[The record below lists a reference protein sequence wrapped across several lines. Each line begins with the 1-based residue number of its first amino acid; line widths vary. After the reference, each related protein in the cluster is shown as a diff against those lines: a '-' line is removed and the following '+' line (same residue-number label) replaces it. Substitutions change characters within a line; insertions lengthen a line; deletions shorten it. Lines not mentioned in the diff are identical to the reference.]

1 MKTLPT
7 VIALAALV
15 LPAAA
20 QAGLVSWYRADGS
33 AIDATGANN
42 GVLTGAATF
51 ANGFTGHAFKF
62 GGTTDS
68 VRLPDSASL
77 AITGSL
83 TISAYVDVTALP
95 LPGSTQAP
103 IVFRGDQRPGFDP
116 YVLSV
121 TPDARLNFH
130 VATIVNGVDT
140 GADLSAGIPFGRWV
154 AVTAT
159 LDDATGAMS
168 LYENGYLVGR
178 KVTNIRPF
186 GALDPTQNPG
196 VGIGNHSGQ
205 PSSTQHQPFNGLIDE
220 VKIYNTVEPPV
231 QPWRADVDQSGVVN
245 LGDAVKAL
253 RIIAGLDP
261 A

>member
-1 MKTLPT
+1 MKTLSA
-7 VIALAALV
+7 VVVLMALAF
-15 LPAAA
+15 PAAA
-20 QAGLVSWYRADGS
+20 QTGLVGWYRAEGNALDT
-33 AIDATGANN
+33 AGANN
-42 GVLTGAATF
+42 GILTGAASF
-51 ANGFTGHAFKF
+51 ANGFTGQAFKF
-62 GGTTDS
+62 GGSTDS
-68 VRLPDSASL
+68 VRLPDSPSL

-83 TISAYVDVTALP
+83 TISAHVYLTALP
-95 LPGSTQAP
+95 SPDGVQAP

-121 TPDARLNFH
+121 TPDAGLNFH
-130 VATIVNGVDT
+130 VASIVNGVDT
-140 GADLSAGIPFGRWV
+140 GADLSAGIPLGQWV

-159 LDDATGAMS
+159 LDDATGVMS

-178 KVTNIRPF
+178 KVTEIRPF
-186 GALDPTQNPG
+186 GALDPAQNPG

-220 VKIYNTVEPPV
+220 VKIYNTVVPPV
-231 QPWRADVDQSGVVN
+231 QPWRSDVDQSGAVD

-253 RIIAGLDP
+253 RIIAGLEP